1 MVCQDL
7 FNLVTVHEDV
17 ALDCAEALQYGA
29 GASENKLFILAHTA
43 PRPLINLVREFLAD
57 GMLHVA
63 MISGVFFCSPRLR
76 RVHQRIVPEL
86 LQLHHPVEHG
96 SRLVVRRAVSLKR
109 CTQLLHEVADPV
121 ADLLG
126 KAAVLVRKPLHG
138 LGVAQHHLARIGH
151 DLVHRAVHRQLAGR
165 VVVELLPGE
174 ALDAVAALKHM
185 VRHKCLQ
192 RLILA
197 AVALDEVRQL
207 VRHRLQDSRLANA
220 HAVLPCVHVQ
230 IDRAIAVCAV
240 HAEVFAVLSGLRFEE
255 HNVHAGRLGHL
266 ACHVDRRR
274 LLARQAGC
282 VHGSE
287 RHVSELSAFQRH
299 AAGLNFAALG
309 RRALCVRFPACRG
322 EAGLVG
328 KFPLLRCQIRCRAA
342 VLEHGVVFHARTA
355 VRVCHLVGAGVALH
369 VLPILVVGVH
379 LRRGLAV
386 FFRALGEQ
394 ARALRQLG
402 VLYGNT
408 LHIAVFALHGQLH
421 AAALLVISKCLHL
434 RCLTVYL
441 HLGVLL
447 RLMRLRLPCV
457 SLARPAIDRVAL
469 QLGCVTH
476 MAARPCVRGPVCIPR
491 EQGRILVRRA
501 LRLLAG
507 VKFPLF
513 LARQLLP
520 LDLLDHEAG
529 QLLHVVFWRAERTQ
543 TVRDRLREI
552 CFLCR
557 LVELAGVSV
566 CLLLPGQLPEVFVA
580 AFLCSVAEDLRV
592 VVGRDLPAGLAVIRA
607 SHPGVER
614 HVAAGHHAAGD
625 RASGKVLRRLAEPVK
640 PRPARCLVLAHAVC
654 LIGGDRLV
662 DLALVGHH
670 DRVGDDVCDVRADF
684 LAAFHKAL
692 LENILKQRLRGLL
705 PGGRRPVEHAQL
717 IQADVLEQCL
727 CRSVEQADRHGLRV
741 RSAAIVCVRNCL

>member
-1 MVCQDL
+1 
-7 FNLVTVHEDV
+7 
-17 ALDCAEALQYGA
+17 
-29 GASENKLFILAHTA
+29 
-43 PRPLINLVREFLAD
+43 
-57 GMLHVA
+57 MLHVA

-86 LQLHHPVEHG
+86 LQLHHAVEHG
-96 SRLVVRRAVSLKR
+96 SRLVVRGAVSLER
-109 CTQLLHEVADPV
+109 STQFLDKIPDPV
-121 ADLLG
+121 ADFPG
-126 KAAVLVRKPLHG
+126 KAAVLVRQSLHG

-174 ALDAVAALKHM
+174 ALNAVAALKHM
-185 VRHKCLQ
+185 VRHKFLQ

-197 AVALDEVRQL
+197 AVLLDEVRQL
-207 VRHRLQDSRLANA
+207 VRHRLQDGRLAGA
-220 HAVLPCVHVQ
+220 HVVFPCVDVQ

-240 HAEVFAVLSGLRFEE
+240 HADIAPALIRTRFKE
-255 HNVHAGRLGHL
+255 HDVHAGRLGHL

-274 LLARQAGC
+274 LLARQAGR
-282 VHGSE
+282 VHSGE

-309 RRALCVRFPACRG
+309 RRALCVRFPARRG
-322 EAGLVG
+322 ESGLVG
-328 KFPLLRCQIRCRAA
+328 KFPLLRCQIRCCAA
-342 VLEHGVVFHARTA
+342 VLEHSVVFHARTA

-369 VLPILVVGVH
+369 VLPVLVVGVH

-394 ARALRQLG
+394 AHPLRQLG
-402 VLYGNT
+402 VLHGNT
-408 LHIAVFALHGQLH
+408 LHIAVFGLHGQLH
-421 AAALLVISKCLHL
+421 AAALLVISERLHL

-441 HLGVLL
+441 HLGVFL

-457 SLARPAIDRVAL
+457 SLASPAIDRVAL

-476 MAARPCVRGPVCIPR
+476 MAARPCVRCPVCIPR
-491 EQGRILVRRA
+491 EQGRILVCRA

-520 LDLLDHEAG
+520 LDLLYHEAG

-543 TVRDRLREI
+543 AVRDRLREI

-557 LVELAGVSV
+557 LVELAGAAV

-580 AFLCSVAEDLRV
+580 AFLCSVAEDVRIF
-592 VVGRDLPAGLAVIRA
+592 VGRDLPAGLAVIRA

-614 HVAAGHHAAGD
+614 HVTAGHYAAGD
-625 RASGKVLRRLAEPVK
+625 HASGKVLRRLAEPVK
-640 PRPARCLVLAHAVC
+640 PRPARRLVLAHAVC
-654 LIGGDRLV
+654 LIGGNRLV

-670 DRVGDDVCDVRADF
+670 DRVGDDVCDVRANF

-692 LENILKQRLRGLL
+692 LEHILNQRLRGLL
-705 PGGRRPVEHAQL
+705 PGGRRRVERAQ
-717 IQADVLEQCL
+717 IAQADVLKQCL
-727 CRSVEQADRHGLRV
+727 CSTIQYAE
-741 RSAAIVCVRNCL
+741 